1 MLEPLQPSEN
11 IPSLIDTKISLDL
24 RDIDILDAIKY
35 LAIKADLNLV
45 ASQGITGSVSFLLN
59 DVSIRDAIDIIL
71 SANRLAYIIKGNVL
85 RVMTEEEYKGL
96 YGKEFYDQRETKVI
110 SLKYAS
116 PRNVGAILEN
126 IKSSVGR
133 IVYNDSTGTIVLMD
147 TPEKIAQ
154 MEEII
159 QTEELP
165 TIVRLPPVTSEIF
178 DLKYAKAPV
187 VAEKLTPSLS
197 KDIGKIYVDERGN
210 RLIVSD
216 LPSNINELRN
226 LVNAFDTKT
235 REVFIEAKIV
245 QVSLNNKF
253 QSGIDWGSIANGH
266 FQGTF
271 PITLASFGQVTAGT
285 ITPHTSTDASGNKT
299 TTYTGS
305 GAIIKLLETFGRANI
320 LSTPQIA
327 AIDGQEAKI
336 MVGSKEAYTTSSV
349 TQSQATTTT
358 AQQVTFV
365 DVGVTLHVTPTINA
379 DGMITMKIKP
389 EVSSVTRFL
398 KTSQGDEIPIVEST
412 NAETTVMVKNGSTV
426 LIGGLM
432 SSRRVKSR
440 HGIPL
445 ISRIPVLGLL
455 FRSTD
460 DTVQNSEL
468 VVLLTPHIMSGE
480 ENFPGTHPS
489 SVASVTLPP
498 YGKLSEEIIQTS
510 EYGTAPTDEKK
521 TSKKKK
527 RRFH

>member
-1 MLEPLQPSEN
+1 MRS
-11 IPSLIDTKISLDL
+11 
-24 RDIDILDAIKY
+24 IDILDAIKY

-59 DVSIRDAIDIIL
+59 DITIRDAIYIIL
-71 SANRLAYIIKGNVL
+71 SSNRLAYMIKGNIL
-85 RVMTEEEYKGL
+85 RVLTEEEYKGL
-96 YGKEFYDQRETKVI
+96 YGKEFYDQRETKVLH
-110 SLKYAS
+110 LKYAS
-116 PRNVGAILEN
+116 PKNVGAILEN

-147 TPEKIAQ
+147 TPDKIAQ

-187 VAEKLTPSLS
+187 VGEKLTPSLS
-197 KDIGKIYVDERGN
+197 KDIGKIYVDERSN
-210 RLIVSD
+210 RLVVSD
-216 LPSNINELRN
+216 LPSNIDHLRT

-245 QVSLNNKF
+245 QVALNNQF
-253 QSGIDWGSIANGH
+253 QSGIDWGRLVSGH
-266 FQGTF
+266 VQGTF
-271 PITLASFGQVTAGT
+271 PLVLTDFAQMTGGS
-285 ITPHTSTDASGNKT
+285 ITPHTSTDSSGNKT
-299 TTYTGS
+299 TTYSGS
-305 GAIIKLLETFGRANI
+305 GAIIKLLETFGRSNI

-365 DVGVTLHVTPTINA
+365 DVGVTLHVTPTINS

-412 NAETTVMVKNGSTV
+412 NAETTVMVRDGSTV

-432 SSRRVKSR
+432 NSSRVKM
-440 HGIPL
+440 HKGLPL
-445 ISRIPVLGLL
+445 LSRIPVLGLL
-455 FRSTD
+455 FRSTND
-460 DTVQNSEL
+460 QVKNSEL
-468 VVLLTPHIMSGE
+468 VVLLTPHIMTGE
-480 ENFPGTHPS
+480 ETLPGTHPS
-489 SVASVTLPP
+489 SLASVTLPSYKQAP
-498 YGKLSEEIIQTS
+498 EKIKSSDVPAS
-510 EYGTAPTDEKK
+510 EYGTTPEDVEETPTKR
-521 TSKKKK
+521 K
-527 RRFH
+527 RRFRE